1 MFGYF
6 DARRDFLRIS
16 LEADRV
22 RAVRAQDAKKGPA
35 MQQLLER
42 AEPMYVVTI
51 VGVPTRYART
61 INSMKAETFLKRKNK
76 PPIAVGDMGSQPAPV
91 SQLTPSSLVVVF
103 GFPKTDAI
111 TVEDKEVEF
120 VTSLGLTDIKKNP
133 AACLARIV
141 AVQRR

>member
-1 MFGYF
+1 
-6 DARRDFLRIS
+6 
-16 LEADRV
+16 
-22 RAVRAQDAKKGPA
+22 
-35 MQQLLER
+35 
-42 AEPMYVVTI
+42 MYVVTI

-76 PPIAVGDMGSQPAPV
+76 PPIVVGDMGSQPAPV

-120 VTSLGLTDIKKNP
+120 VTSLGLTDIKKKFN
-133 AACLARIV
+133 LADMKFHGHLEL
-141 AVQRR
+141 